1 MSLYAAYACNEG
13 SGTVITDYSGNG
25 RSMTISGTGNTWV
38 TGHGPYPL
46 AFLGGSSGTAGA
58 QWNGG
63 SADAALAGDVTVMCW
78 AQSSNGAT
86 GQSFAAGLYSAAGT
100 ARLAM
105 YSYRSL
111 SGTAASPELTVRNGA
126 GGGPF
131 SIGVNTT
138 TADASWHHIA
148 AVYHSAG
155 TVDLYLDGTEVVTAA
170 NVTSA
175 IGTTVQFLGVGSL
188 LPGSGA
194 NSAVQDFRVFSSAL
208 TSASIT
214 AYMNATVVG
223 TGAAVLSGSGTL
235 AAAALVTVPAAAS
248 LSGSGALAA
257 QGLALVPG
265 AAALS
270 GSGSLSGSAALV
282 LAAAAALSGTGA
294 VAAAGLVT
302 QPAAAALSGSGTL
315 TAAAAVQFTSGA
327 SLAGSGSLAVSASVR
342 FTAGAA
348 LAGTGSVTA
357 AALVTLPAAA
367 ALSGT
372 GSVTAAAA
380 VAFALAAAPLSGLGT
395 LTAGA
400 LFTVPGGAS
409 LSGTGILLA
418 APSPGFTAA
427 VLLAGSGVL
436 TAAVQVIAPVTEQA
450 VAWSAQPAA
459 LRWKCSPSAPRW
471 RIVMALFPPI
481 AAVSLECVNVLWLSD
496 LDGTLV
502 DPTGQATG
510 QPQLPVYL
518 AFPPTSG
525 NYSEP
530 AAPVTWYTASWLLG
544 GTGRGFVAQCLVGP
558 GSGMVTLTAGQA
570 FDVWSRVVG
579 SPESPEKFAGVQA
592 VF

>member
-38 TGHGPYPL
+38 TGHGPYAL

-148 AVYHSAG
+148 AVYHSTG

-208 TSASIT
+208 SSASIT

-248 LSGSGALAA
+248 LSGSGTLAA
-257 QGLALVPG
+257 QGLALVPA

-270 GSGSLSGSAALV
+270 GSGSLSGSAALA
-282 LAAAAALSGTGA
+282 LAAAAVLAGTGA
-294 VAAAGLVT
+294 MAAAGLVT
-302 QPAAAALSGSGTL
+302 QPAAASLGGTGALTVSAS
-315 TAAAAVQFTSGA
+315 VQFTSA
-327 SLAGSGSLAVSASVR
+327 APLAGSGSLAVSASVR

-348 LAGTGSVTA
+348 LAGTGSLTA
-357 AALVTLPAAA
+357 AALVTLPASA

-372 GSVTAAAA
+372 GSLTAAAA
-380 VAFALAAAPLSGLGT
+380 VAFALAAPLSGAGT

-409 LSGTGILLA
+409 LGGTGLLLA
-418 APSPGFTAA
+418 APSHAFTAA

-436 TAAVQVIAPVTEQA
+436 AAAVQVIAPVTEQA

-471 RIVMALFPPI
+471 RLVMAQFPPI
-481 AAVSLECVNVLWLSD
+481 AAVSLECVNVTWNSD

-502 DPTGQATG
+502 DPTGQTTG

-530 AAPVTWYTASWLLG
+530 ATPVTWYTASWLLG

-579 SPESPEKFAGVQA
+579 NPESPEKFAGVQG